1 MMDELYIYIYIIL
14 VFIKF
19 YDITT
24 IYTVVPL
31 QGNQSE

>member
-1 MMDELYIYIYIIL
+1 MMDELYIL

-24 IYTVVPL
+24 IYTVLPL